1 VLAILGGSGAAIMWA
16 AATLCS
22 SRSSRMIGAGSVLAW
37 MMIVGLAVVGP
48 AVAFEGRPAAL
59 DADALGWMAVAGS
72 GNVCGLFFE
81 YRGLRLG
88 LVGVVTALAS
98 TEGAIAALIS
108 VAAGEHLAVSS
119 AAVLGVIVL
128 GIFFAGL
135 PPPEERTTRSA
146 FRPAFYGLGA
156 AVSFGASLYATGHVG
171 EELPLVWALLP
182 PRLAGVLAVA
192 LPLVLASRLR
202 LSRRALP
209 LVVVSG
215 LLEVVG
221 FASFTWGARHGLA
234 ISAVLASQFAAI
246 SAVFAYLL
254 FGERLSRGNA
264 LGIVIVAVGVA
275 SVSAL
280 QA

>member
-1 VLAILGGSGAAIMWA
+1 MLAILGGSGAAVMWA

-22 SRSSRMIGAGSVLAW
+22 SRSSRMIGAASVLAW
-37 MMIVGLAVVGP
+37 MMLVGLAAVGP
-48 AVAFEGRPAAL
+48 LVAVEGRPAAL
-59 DADALGWMAVAGS
+59 DAGAVGWLAVAGL

-108 VAAGEHLAVSS
+108 VGAGEHLAP
-119 AAVLGVIVL
+119 ATGLALAVIAL

-135 PPPEERTTRSA
+135 PPEAERVSRSA
-146 FRPAFYGLGA
+146 FRPALYGLA
-156 AVSFGASLYATGHVG
+156 AAGSFGVSLYATGHVG
-171 EELPLVWALLP
+171 SELPLVWAVLP
-182 PRLAGVLAVA
+182 PRLAGVIGVA

-202 LSRRALP
+202 LTRRALP
-209 LVVVSG
+209 LVVASG
-215 LLEVVG
+215 LMEVVG

-234 ISAVLASQFAAI
+234 VSAVLASQFAAI
-246 SAVFAYLL
+246 SAVAAYVL
-254 FGERLSRGNA
+254 FGERLSRGRA
-264 LGIVIVAVGVA
+264 LGVATVALGVA
-275 SVSAL
+275 ALSAF